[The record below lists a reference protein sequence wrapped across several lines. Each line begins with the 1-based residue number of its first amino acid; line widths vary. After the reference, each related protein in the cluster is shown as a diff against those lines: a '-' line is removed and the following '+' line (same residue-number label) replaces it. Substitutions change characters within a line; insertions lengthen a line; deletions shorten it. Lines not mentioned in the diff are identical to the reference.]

1 MDKKPSLKIPILW
14 MVVALLWVVC
24 LVKDKI
30 TGNSAMMSWH
40 LIALC
45 FSLSAGIAALIRYF
59 KIRKS

>member
-24 LVKDKI
+24 LVRDKI
-30 TGNSAMMSWH
+30 TGSTMMSWH

-59 KIRKS
+59 KIRNS